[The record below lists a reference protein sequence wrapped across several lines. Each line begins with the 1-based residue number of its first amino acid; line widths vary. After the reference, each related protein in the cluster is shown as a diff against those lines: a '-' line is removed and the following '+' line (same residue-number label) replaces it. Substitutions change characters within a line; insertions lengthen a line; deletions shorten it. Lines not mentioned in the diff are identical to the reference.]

1 MRLENSYNFGNADHS
16 KNGVQFNKLLC
27 SIQTYTTELSKK
39 GQNVLLLKVEVIE
52 KSILA
57 KQVEF
62 DPRASDEIPIVF
74 H

>member
-16 KNGVQFNKLLC
+16 KNGMQFKKLLC
-27 SIQTYTTELSKK
+27 SIQTYTIKLSKK
-39 GQNVLLLKVEVIE
+39 GQSVLLLKVEVIE